1 MIQNRR
7 ILITGCAGS
16 IGSELTRQLC
26 KENEVYGLD
35 NNETGFFDLYEEL
48 GYAGTS
54 IKGRIGDIRDKDT
67 VEEVVRDFDPHII
80 FHAAAY
86 KHVTPLEKVP
96 REAID
101 VNLLGLLNVLEA
113 AKKYVTKKY
122 VMEKFIFVSSDK
134 AVNATSIMGVTKRLG
149 ELIVKNAGG
158 ISVRFGNVLGSR
170 GSVIPIWQKQLDN
183 KLPLTVTDPQME
195 RFFMTIPQAVELL
208 IQAAE
213 IGNPGEILVLDMGKR
228 VKVIDVA
235 EEIISA
241 FGKDGTIKIIGK
253 RPGEILVERL
263 MTEEEEKIA
272 IKKDKIWVI
281 K

>member
-263 MTEEEEKIA
+263 MTEEEERIA